1 MDERL
6 KRRWSR
12 WLLNSAIF
20 SGESDGDRYMELKD
34 DFLLSSWTSIVMH
47 SNIFGMKRESSGMIL
62 KFKSSFT

>member
-34 DFLLSSWTSIVMH
+34 DFFIVKLDFN
-47 SNIFGMKRESSGMIL
+47 SYAFKYFWDEKRKL
-62 KFKSSFT
+62 RDDFKI